1 VTNFLRRLDGRTGLL
16 EQAYVTKVNEFLAAE
31 LQINCERKGRVGLNE
46 DESYQLSSVSKIT
59 INATTDLGALHGLE
73 TLLQLMQN
81 NGSSFIFR
89 Q

>member
-1 VTNFLRRLDGRTGLL
+1 MAEPIVL

-46 DESYQLSSVSKIT
+46 DEKLSASIVSNKIT

>member
-1 VTNFLRRLDGRTGLL
+1 MSLQLTNSCSRIT
-16 EQAYVTKVNEFLAAE
+16 V
-31 LQINCERKGRVGLNE
+31 NCERKGRVGLNE
-46 DESYQLSSVSKIT
+46 DESYQLSIVSNKIT

-81 NGSSFIFR
+81 NSSFIFR

>member
-1 VTNFLRRLDGRTGLL
+1 
-16 EQAYVTKVNEFLAAE
+16 
-31 LQINCERKGRVGLNE
+31 
-46 DESYQLSSVSKIT
+46 VSNKIT

-89 Q
+89 QKLRIRQDLPGED